1 MWRYTAERYQD
12 NPVVAGYDL
21 MVEPNANGVLL
32 GTYDPAEFYPA
43 QANTLYD
50 WNQLHPDI
58 TAAIRQV
65 DANTPILVGGMGWSA
80 VDWLPYLQPSGDP
93 RTVYVVHQYAPFVYT
108 HQEPPLDLTYPGS
121 FDADWDGVDDQVNR
135 AWLDDLLSTVD
146 TFVATHGVPVAAN
159 EFGVQRWE
167 PGAAQFMD
175 DEMDLFEE
183 RGMNYALWVWDP
195 SWPPWADNDA
205 FNFRHGPDPQNHANV
220 TSSNLM
226 DVIVDHWG
234 RNTVRPS
241 SLAP

>member
-1 MWRYTAERYQD
+1 
-12 NPVVAGYDL
+12 

-32 GTYDPAEFYPA
+32 GIDDPAEFYPA

-50 WNQLHPDI
+50 WNQLYPEI

-93 RTVYVVHQYAPFVYT
+93 RTVYVVHQYAPFEYT
-108 HQEPPLDLTYPGS
+108 HQEPPPSLTYPGT
-121 FDADWDGVDDQVNR
+121 FDVNWDGVDDQVDR
-135 AWLDDLLSTVD
+135 AWLDTYLSPVD
-146 TFVATHGVPVAAN
+146 TFAATSGVPVAAN

-167 PGAAQFMD
+167 PGADQFMD

-195 SWPPWADNDA
+195 SWPPWAGNDE
-205 FNFRHGPDPQNHANV
+205 FNFRHGPDPGNHV
-220 TSSNLM
+220 DVVSSDLM
-226 DVIVDHWG
+226 DVIVEHWG

-241 SLAP
+241 TLAP